1 MNQNSLSA
9 YDTAKKSGAA
19 NRKTYYDFLVSR
31 GDYGATDDEVMAHTS
46 IDHHAVGRIRIN
58 LSKMGAIRSTNRNRL
73 TRKGCSASVWVAF
86 PGVDVTK
93 PVPKTERDDLL
104 RKARRKLKGMSDD
117 DLRAFVR
124 SPDEAN
130 IPEEDEFFSLFGE

>member
-1 MNQNSLSA
+1 MNQNSLFA

-31 GDYGATDDEVMAHTS
+31 GAQGATDDEVMAHTS

-58 LSKMGAIRSTNRNRL
+58 LTKMGAVAPTEQNRM
-73 TRKGCSASVWVAF
+73 TRKGCSASVWVAV

-93 PVPKTERDDLL
+93 PVPKTERDGLL
-104 RKARRKLKGMSDD
+104 KFARRKIKAMSDD
-117 DLRAFVR
+117 ELREFIE
-124 SPDEAN
+124 STDDPPN
-130 IPEEDEFFSLFGE
+130 PEDIFNLFGSSG